1 MTARM
6 SRWNRGVLALLVAML
21 VLVPWAASQPVVAQ
35 SGGGDYEFAGGQS
48 LTWDGE
54 WVLDDELTY
63 AEDGLESV
71 TLTQGVSLFS
81 VLGLPNDIDL
91 DEARDIYLDS
101 LIDEVGGA
109 TTIDRG
115 SYGSVSYS
123 LDLVSLE
130 GFDFG
135 IFTLFRAGSGS
146 TPTFAYIFFSEEA
159 AFASQFA
166 SAQDAFRLDGAP
178 IYDGVDGAGL
188 QAQLEA
194 VVNDSQGVPDDS
206 EDRSDVEPV
215 DETALDPGEVD
226 APDGESAGGL
236 KSGRDDAAPVDD
248 PDDEDTQTDAA
259 YVSPQYGS
267 ELDWGSSW
275 QLDPEADP
283 PTTSDTD
290 LGVDSLALLP
300 VDGGGFMSVTFIDA
314 GETGVPDLVEVW
326 ESSDFVADTAFSAD
340 AEVVLADS
348 SRTVGSMVLRDFLED
363 GTELVVIREAYLGE
377 GNVMVVVQ
385 LSTTPDS
392 LAPVMTSAQ
401 DEITL
406 DGESILAFFS
416 IDEISSE
423 FD

>member
-1 MTARM
+1 MTTRM
-6 SRWNRGVLALLVAML
+6 SRCNRWLLAML
-21 VLVPWAASQPVVAQ
+21 VALSVFGLRAAAQPVAAQ
-35 SGGGDYEFAGGQS
+35 TGGGDYEFAGGQS
-48 LTWDGE
+48 LSWDGDWE
-54 WVLDDELTY
+54 IDDELTY
-63 AEDGLESV
+63 TEDGLESV

-81 VLGLPNDIDL
+81 VLGLPNAIDL

-101 LIDEVGGA
+101 LIEEVGGA

-166 SAQDAFRLDGAP
+166 DAQDAFRLDGQP

-188 QAQLEA
+188 QVQLEA
-194 VVNDSQGVPDDS
+194 VDSETREVPDDS
-206 EDRSDVEPV
+206 GDGSADEPD
-215 DETALDPGEVD
+215 DETALDPSED
-226 APDGESAGGL
+226 DPSDGEGAGGL
-236 KSGRDDAAPVDD
+236 KSGRGDAPTGDDA
-248 PDDEDTQTDAA
+248 DEDGAQTDAA

-275 QLDPEADP
+275 ELDPESDP
-283 PTTSDTD
+283 PTTSDTQ

-314 GETGVPDLVEVW
+314 DGIGVSDLVEVW
-326 ESSDFVADTAFSAD
+326 ESADFLADAAFSAD

-348 SRTVGSMVLRDFLED
+348 SRTVGSMVLRDFLDD
-363 GTELVVIREAYLGE
+363 GTELVVIREAYLDD
-377 GNVMVVVQ
+377 NDVMVVVQ

-392 LAPVMTSAQ
+392 LEPVVASAQ

-406 DGESILAFFS
+406 DGEPVLGFFS
-416 IDEISSE
+416 IDEISAE
-423 FD
+423 L